1 MSVCYLFVARGVYRV
16 VVCRASSAT
25 VTVRNEKPGVPGAP
39 DQAVCVSGQPV
50 AGKLMVAIGAV
61 STLDFTLQPGDGT
74 VASGEHPVVAIQAL
88 FYKGSDSSKVAKSL
102 LFNKADAVDATTTY
116 NAAGLVRVPFTG
128 VSAIVLES
136 LGNEAQ
142 LRLGKRDS
150 KTIISIMSC
159 EVGGA

>member
-1 MSVCYLFVARGVYRV
+1 M
-16 VVCRASSAT
+16 
-25 VTVRNEKPGVPGAP
+25 VT
-39 DQAVCVSGQPV
+39 
-50 AGKLMVAIGAV
+50 IGAV

-74 VASGEHPVVAIQAL
+74 VASGEHPVVAIQAM

-136 LGNEAQ
+136 LGNGAQ

-159 EVGGA
+159 KVGGAWPASWEVFQSCLTLAGLKTAQATVKKLRAYYHLVGEQP